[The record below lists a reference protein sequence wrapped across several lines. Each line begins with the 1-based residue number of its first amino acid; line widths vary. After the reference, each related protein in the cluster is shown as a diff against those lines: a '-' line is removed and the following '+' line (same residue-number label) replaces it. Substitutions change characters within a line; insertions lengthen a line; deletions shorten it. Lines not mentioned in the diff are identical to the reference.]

1 MGNQV
6 RLGQNGTGKIKANR
20 ERLVISN
27 QDYNHLERKQKQLI
41 ECN

>member
-27 QDYNHLERKQKQLI
+27 QDYNQLEENRNKVI